1 MKDGLTTTA
10 HPIAARLLFLA
21 ASTSDRSPLAV
32 DREYNRVKA
41 GLQTLGVWPAWR
53 VAIEHVPAVA
63 WDQVPEQLLLH
74 RASIVHFAGHGYP
87 DGSLE
92 FSTHDGGTQRIRPDG
107 LAQLFE
113 SYAHQVRLVL
123 LNACYSDALA
133 GALTEHV
140 DVVVGMTHAI
150 SDDAAIL
157 FAPAFYQQLAGGQSV
172 QTAFEVARGVLLG
185 QLPGAGALSRDV
197 LQPDAAAD
205 DALPRMRVRTGVDA
219 ASMVFATGDA
229 AEIAGRSR
237 WQRMAVMQKPAVRW
251 VGAAVVG
258 LALLGAGLL
267 RHRPAGANR
276 LVVRVHEPGAAGG
289 VARLAGRVVLTGP
302 DTAVRSRPLVD
313 GEAVFDDL
321 PSGAAGRAVDVS
333 VDGVVGFEST
343 TERRVVPESGVLGVA
358 LARAE
363 VTSVVNGT
371 VLDARGQPLAGAVI
385 DFDHGLVS
393 AVTDPRG
400 GFHIEVPRSPGAM
413 VSVIVDFKGVVG
425 FRDNLTVPGSF
436 TLRWTP

>member
-1 MKDGLTTTA
+1 LKEAITTTPR
-10 HPIAARLLFLA
+10 PIAGRLLFLA
-21 ASTSDRSPLAV
+21 ARTSDRSPLAV

-53 VAIEHVPAVA
+53 VAVEHVPAVT

-92 FSTHDGGTQRIRPDG
+92 FSTHDGGPQRIRPEG

-133 GALTEHV
+133 EALTEHV

-150 SDDAAIL
+150 ADEAAIQ

-185 QLPGAGALSRDV
+185 ALPGTAALSRDV
-197 LQPDAAAD
+197 VQPGAAAE

-219 ASMVFATGDA
+219 ASMVFATGEA
-229 AEIAGRSR
+229 AALAGRSR
-237 WQRMAVMQKPAVRW
+237 WRRAPAVRW
-251 VGAAVVG
+251 VGAAVVV
-258 LALLGAGLL
+258 LAAIWAGFAG
-267 RHRPAGANR
+267 HRPARANK
-276 LVVRVHEPGAAGG
+276 LVVRVHEAAATDG
-289 VARLAGRVVLTGP
+289 VARLAGRVVLSGP

-313 GEAVFDDL
+313 GEAVFEDL
-321 PSGAAGRAVDVS
+321 PGDIAGRAVEVS
-333 VDGVVGFEST
+333 VDGVVGFEPT
-343 TERRVVPESGVLGVA
+343 TERRVVPDSGVLGVA

-385 DFDHGLVS
+385 DFDHGLVL
-393 AVTDPRG
+393 AKADPRG
-400 GFHIEVPRSPGAM
+400 TFHIEVPRPPGAM
-413 VSVIVDFKGVVG
+413 VSVTVDFEGIIG

-436 TLRWTP
+436 TLRWAP